1 MTSARKIAK
10 EAGVS
15 IGTVSRVLNNKAGV
29 SDDTRRRVLE
39 IAQGLNYALPRR
51 LPLPMTT
58 LTHLGLLVRS
68 VSESSILANPFYADV
83 YHGVE
88 QACRERDL
96 HLAFNVLEVA
106 DARLRRL
113 PTLLTDERIGGLIT
127 LGALPPPIID
137 ELARALAVPLVM
149 VDNWAAELSWD
160 SVMMD
165 NAGGVTLAVE
175 HLIAQGHREI
185 VFVAG
190 PPHPSI
196 VERQQGYVTAMQRHG
211 LPTSVIATPDLG
223 LADGEAAANALL
235 ETYPTATAVACAN
248 DMLAIGLIRR
258 LVQQG
263 VRVPA
268 QVAVTGFDDIE
279 MASFTQPALTTV
291 NVDRVAFGRLAVELL
306 LGRVNSPARPPVR
319 CTLGVR
325 LVVRESTTS
334 TIHSSE
340 KDN

>member
-1 MTSARKIAK
+1 M
-10 EAGVS
+10 
-15 IGTVSRVLNNKAGV
+15 
-29 SDDTRRRVLE
+29 
-39 IAQGLNYALPRR
+39 
-51 LPLPMTT
+51 
-58 LTHLGLLVRS
+58 
-68 VSESSILANPFYADV
+68 
-83 YHGVE
+83 
-88 QACRERDL
+88 
-96 HLAFNVLEVA
+96 AFNVLEVA

-127 LGALPPPIID
+127 LGALPPPVID

-196 VERQQGYVTAMQRHG
+196 VERQHGYTATMQRHG
-211 LPTSVIATPDLG
+211 LRTHVLTTPDLG
-223 LADGEAAANALL
+223 LADGEAAANTLI
-235 ETYPTATAVACAN
+235 ETRSTATAVACAN

-279 MASFTQPALTTV
+279 LASFTQPALTTV
-291 NVDRVAFGRLAVELL
+291 TVDRVAFGRLAVELL

-325 LVVRESTTS
+325 LAMRESTAS
-334 TIHSSE
+334 TIHSIE